1 MTNNTEIRNALPL
14 EEIEYNEGVATLTFL
29 DKEQGQILQVKL
41 FSKKFD
47 KDAKKMVE
55 DSEQAERAEKHAQD
69 YFGVAFD
76 DLNKAVGQEHDI
88 YVYPRFCSLWEV
100 DVVEKLN
107 KDQEGDIFQTTIE
120 EVKDDGKGIRI
131 RFKHEGKTYES
142 KMMYS
147 DYKESLGQW
156 FVNPNK
162 QNTQYSKFEDKFGV
176 NIKNADEIVGNEIM
190 VEVKVAFGKHAY
202 AEIKKPKWSK

>member
-1 MTNNTEIRNALPL
+1 MTNNTEIRESLPL
-14 EEIEYNEGVATLTFL
+14 EEVEYNDGVATLTFL

-55 DSEQAERAEKHAQD
+55 DEEQAEKAEKHAQS
-69 YFGVAFD
+69 YFGVSFD

-88 YVYPRFCSLWEV
+88 YVYDRFCSLWEV
-100 DVVEKLN
+100 DVVEKLS
-107 KDQEGDIFQTTIE
+107 KDMEGDIFQTSIE
-120 EVKDDGKGIRI
+120 EIKDDGKGIRI

-162 QNTQYSKFEDKFGV
+162 QNSQYSKFEEKFGV
-176 NIKNADEIVGNEIM
+176 NIKNSDEIIGNDIM
-190 VEVKVAFGKHAY
+190 IEVKVAFGKHAY
-202 AEIKKPKWSK
+202 ADIKKPKWNK

>member
-1 MTNNTEIRNALPL
+1 MTNNTEIRKSLPL
-14 EEIEYNEGVATLTFL
+14 EEVEYNEGTATLTFL

-41 FSKKFD
+41 HSKIFD
-47 KDAKKMVE
+47 KDTKKRI
-55 DSEQAERAEKHAQD
+55 DDAEQAERAEKNAQE

-88 YVYPRFCSLWEV
+88 YVYDRFCSLWEV

-107 KDQEGDIFQTTIE
+107 KDMEGEIFQTTIE
-120 EVKDDGKGIRI
+120 EVKDDGRGIRI
-131 RFKHEGKTYES
+131 RFKYDGKTYES

-162 QNTQYSKFEDKFGV
+162 QNTQYSKFADKFGV
-176 NIKNADEIVGNEIM
+176 SIEESDEITGKEIM

-202 AEIKKPKWSK
+202 ADIKKPKWSK

>member
-14 EEIEYNEGVATLTFL
+14 EEVEYNEGVATLTFL

-100 DVVEKLN
+100 DVVEKFS
-107 KDQEGDIFQTTIE
+107 KDMEGEIFQTTIE
-120 EVKDDGKGIRI
+120 EVKDDGKGIHI
-131 RFKHEGKTYES
+131 RFKYEGKLYES
-142 KMMYS
+142 KMMYA
-147 DYKESLGQW
+147 DFKTSLRQW

-162 QNTQYSKFEDKFGV
+162 QNMQYSRFEDKFGV
-176 NIKNADEIVGNEIM
+176 SIDNADEIVGNEIM
-190 VEVKVAFGKHAY
+190 VEVKVSFGIHAY